1 MQQYETRVADVF
13 VISSNEAI
21 LSCSLPSHNA
31 EFLTIT
37 SWVTNE
43 GVNIDKNALSGPVN
57 PISQFLR
64 TISGNCSSKCK
75 GENAIHEVYFSH
87 FFSAVMK
94 SYEIF
99 VRDNFGLL
107 GNTVLLKCDVPF
119 TSFVFVHSWVV
130 LDPPDQYEYTRD
142 NYGIYS

>member
-1 MQQYETRVADVF
+1 MQQYETRVGDVF

-43 GVNIDKNALSGPVN
+43 GVNIDKNSLSGPVN

-64 TISGNCSSKCK
+64 TISGICSSKCK
-75 GENAIHEVYFSH
+75 GENQIHEVYSSH
-87 FFSAVMK
+87 LFQLWWSPTRYLSVITLVCSATLSCSNAMFR
-94 SYEIF
+94 SQ
-99 VRDNFGLL
+99 
-107 GNTVLLKCDVPF
+107 VLSLSIPG
-119 TSFVFVHSWVV
+119 SS
-130 LDPPDQYEYTRD
+130 
-142 NYGIYS
+142 